1 MRSRHGK
8 KASEGTVLP
17 RTLAAQRA
25 QLPRSQS
32 APGKHRD
39 MHMLRAGPRNHG
51 QHAHVCTHK
60 RIYTEHLSLFFRP
73 GLHKQFPDSC
83 SRFQN
88 SLLIELIPGIGN
100 LGLNWQG
107 VNPSGLCLPAPGL
120 CLLLPFL
127 PGPLEQ
133 SLESVCGR
141 LSGPELANRT
151 LACPSSRA
159 ARAQGVS
166 EGPAFLK

>member
-1 MRSRHGK
+1 MWSRHWK

-17 RTLAAQRA
+17 RTRTA
-25 QLPRSQS
+25 QLARAAPTLTGLL
-32 APGKHRD
+32 PGKHRD
-39 MHMLRAGPRNHG
+39 THMLPAGPRNHG

-60 RIYTEHLSLFFRP
+60 RIYTESLSMFFRP

-88 SLLIELIPGIGN
+88 SLLIDLIPGIGS

-107 VNPSGLCLPAPGL
+107 VDPPRRCLPAPGL
-120 CLLLPFL
+120 CLLLPVL

-141 LSGPELANRT
+141 LSGPELAN
-151 LACPSSRA
+151 
-159 ARAQGVS
+159 
-166 EGPAFLK
+166 